1 MDLVGRGDLVSG
13 SARAD
18 DIASLRAID
27 GYLDAVPRSSAHVEA
42 IGPFMLFIGT
52 AHGWRYYA
60 RPTPGADAGT
70 PDDVRAVRR
79 RQRELEQPEAFE
91 WVADLAPW
99 VADAAAGDGL
109 EVHQHPLMIFDPDV
123 PVRASRE
130 HIDARIVGADEDIA
144 ILSAVAEIAFRDGG
158 TGVGTAGTDDAR
170 TVAARQPAESLAFQ
184 RDRMRKGLTVA
195 AAAFVDGAVVAVGWH
210 NPLGDATE
218 LVGIATLP
226 AFRRRGLGLAVT
238 EVLVRDARE
247 RGIGTVFL
255 SAGDDEIAR
264 VYARAGA
271 RRVATGG
278 AAEPPQG

>member
-1 MDLVGRGDLVSG
+1 MAGVEG
-13 SARAD
+13 SMAGADRAGH
-18 DIASLRAID
+18 ISSLDAID
-27 GYLDAVPRSSAHVEA
+27 RYLDAVPRSSARVET
-42 IGPFMLFIGT
+42 IGPFTLFVGT

-60 RPTPGADAGT
+60 RPTPGAEPGT

-91 WVADLAPW
+91 WIVELAPW
-99 VADAAAGDGL
+99 VADAIAGDGL
-109 EVHQHPLMIFDPDV
+109 ALHEHPLMTFAPDV
-123 PVRASRE
+123 PIRSSHE
-130 HIDARIVGADEDIA
+130 HVDARIVGADEDVA
-144 ILSAVAEIAFRDGG
+144 ILSAVAEVAFRDGG
-158 TGVGTAGTDDAR
+158 TGVGTSGTDEAR
-170 TVAARQPAESLAFQ
+170 TVAAGQPVESVAFQ

-195 AAAFVDGAVVAVGWH
+195 AAAFVDGAVAAVGWH

-238 EVLVRDARE
+238 ELLVRDARA

-255 SAGDDEIAR
+255 SAGDDDIAR

-271 RRVATGG
+271 RRIATAG
-278 AAEPPQG
+278 AAEPRPR